1 MSNAIQI
8 TAAVLFGMALTAAV
22 ADSASKSSGDA
33 CTDEIRLA
41 RDDIDRR
48 LDNLG
53 TQMQNWRQSQE
64 NNERTRDIAIGDIQA
79 TAHATRSDVA
89 QAVLIL
95 NQHR

>member
-1 MSNAIQI
+1 MSNAVQF
-8 TAAVLFGMALTAAV
+8 AAAILFGMALTAAV
-22 ADSASKSSGDA
+22 ADSANQSCADA
-33 CTDEIRLA
+33 CTDRVSLT

-53 TQMQNWRQSQE
+53 TQLQNWRESQE
-64 NNERTRDIAIGDIQA
+64 SNERTRDIAIGNIQA